1 MGPYF
6 LKGVKRAGRNIQS
19 LANRVQDIPAHV
31 ATNCESCNHRTS
43 NSAYTVSK
51 IGVIHEHR
59 NERRSNRAEKF

>member
-51 IGVIHEHR
+51 IGVIP
-59 NERRSNRAEKF
+59 